1 MKKAVI
7 LILTLLILLVS
18 NTDTLAKVKMLD
30 VVHLTDGNM
39 VTGEIIE
46 IIPKETIKIKTI
58 DGKQITYPFD
68 QIEKIDRVEV
78 EFKSR
83 TSATI
88 RAAVFPIFPVGLL
101 SFGVP
106 VIKGWGKF

>member
-1 MKKAVI
+1 MQKTVI

-58 DGKQITYPFD
+58 DGK
-68 QIEKIDRVEV
+68 
-78 EFKSR
+78 
-83 TSATI
+83 
-88 RAAVFPIFPVGLL
+88 
-101 SFGVP
+101 
-106 VIKGWGKF
+106 